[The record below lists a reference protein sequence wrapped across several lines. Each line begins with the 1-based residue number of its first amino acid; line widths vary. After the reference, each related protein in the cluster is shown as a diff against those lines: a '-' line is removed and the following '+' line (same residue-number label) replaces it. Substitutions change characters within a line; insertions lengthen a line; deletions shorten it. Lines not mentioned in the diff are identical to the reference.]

1 MSAPHLL
8 HETHTHLQ
16 PHTCGVPITT
26 LHVHPR
32 SPLYVHQKHNAAL
45 TPLPPSQPLSRNHPR
60 CTVQIARIRPRPPP
74 YQQACIPVGGLPRAS
89 KVPCVTVSS
98 IRVVGAPVPA
108 LTLIRRQRLP
118 LLFGHL
124 GVSGPPAL
132 LPWGLRPLKP
142 DSTYPPSEHGGP
154 SAARTRS
161 KGELDLGTTKCSTPP
176 QNASCVLI
184 SDAPFSLWCVTG
196 VNLRRHQRAAPAFVH
211 PLFPNRH

>member
-1 MSAPHLL
+1 MPEPPLRSCPILICSPSHSPPPRLKPSLPLTRNL
-8 HETHTHLQ
+8 HALHGADRTSTSETHHPLQ
-16 PHTCGVPITT
+16 LV
-26 LHVHPR
+26 
-32 SPLYVHQKHNAAL
+32 L
-45 TPLPPSQPLSRNHPR
+45 T
-60 CTVQIARIRPRPPP
+60 PPP